1 MPGVSR
7 LRISRIE
14 VSKDKLTKTSKFLS
28 LVLRHEPG
36 LIGITLDSAGWVPV
50 SELLRAC
57 RAHGQ
62 PFTLEEL
69 REVVARNDKQRF
81 SFSEDRRKIRANQG
95 HSVPVDL
102 GYSPAVPPSVLYHGT
117 VEKFLPLI
125 KEEGLKKGAR
135 HHVHLSPD
143 EETARRVGGR
153 RGRPVI
159 LKVESGRM
167 RQEGYEFYRSANGVW
182 LTEHVPPGYLI
193 F

>member
-1 MPGVSR
+1 M
-7 LRISRIE
+7 
-14 VSKDKLTKTSKFLS
+14 SKDKLTKTSKFLS
-28 LVLRHEPG
+28 LVLRHEPR

-57 RAHGQ
+57 HAHGQ
-62 PFTLEEL
+62 PLTLEEL
-69 REVVARNDKQRF
+69 HEVVAGNDKQRF
-81 SFSEDRRKIRANQG
+81 SFSEDRQKIRANQG
-95 HSVPVDL
+95 HSVPVEL
-102 GYSPAVPPSVLYHGT
+102 GYTPDIPPNILYHGT

-135 HHVHLSPD
+135 HHVHLSSD
-143 EETARRVGGR
+143 EETAGRVGGR

-167 RQEGYEFYRSANGVW
+167 QQEGFEFFRSANGVW
-182 LTEHVPPGYLI
+182 LTEHVPSKYLI